1 MGHPTEIVTRRIFRP
16 GCRHDPRGAQVQHE
30 AASGDIVLGETWGG
44 RDTVGSVDLS
54 LSAQPASVPAAR
66 QLVRQRCEDWG
77 ADSAASDAAVL
88 LASEL
93 VTNAVLHARTPMT
106 LTVAA
111 GEGTIRVEVRDWHP
125 ALPQARRYN
134 VDTATGRGLRLLE
147 TIASAW
153 GVLKVPSAAQP
164 GKIVWFEVP
173 LVTDASV
180 DEALLAAAF
189 QDVLVVEWLADPAL
203 DQELA

>member
-1 MGHPTEIVTRRIFRP
+1 MRP
-16 GCRHDPRGAQVQHE
+16 
-30 AASGDIVLGETWGG
+30 
-44 RDTVGSVDLS
+44 VDLS

-66 QLVRQRCEDWG
+66 RLVRQRCEEWG
-77 ADSAASDAAVL
+77 AAASDAAVL

-93 VTNAVLHARTPMT
+93 VTNAVLHARTPLT

-111 GEGTIRVEVRDWHP
+111 GDGTIRVEVRDWHP

-153 GVLKVPSAAQP
+153 GVLKVPSAEQP
-164 GKIVWFEVP
+164 GKIMWFEVP

-189 QDVLVVEWLADPAL
+189 QDVLVVDWLADLEPA
-203 DQELA
+203 DRRPA